1 MNILRKMKEVIKAGV
16 IYSFDFKNE
25 KRYST
30 LITDRTAQQEM
41 LLSAMVVDAHTIEK
55 GLTMPQKRYPFGEA
69 KARTILNDCNEYVK
83 RGYNLSEPRFLDI
96 VSIMKEYRDV
106 HIQHG
111 QIVEDINE
119 QTDKLLQIIHQPVNN
134 QQLYSVSREDYF
146 SHSNDNFP
154 VFSNSRHSCRNLPG
168 HVSDER
174 LKAALALSMNVPSTC
189 NRQSHRVHLL
199 QSDKAKRIILSIQH
213 GCRGFGNIV
222 DQFILI
228 TSDLNCWE
236 GGKVRHAP
244 YLDGGIYLMN
254 LLYSLHHE
262 QIAACTL
269 NMYLDK
275 NTTMRMHKLLH
286 IPNNEVPVAL
296 IAIGIPPEKFDLAR
310 SHRRKF
316 EEITQIH

>member
-1 MNILRKMKEVIKAGV
+1 MNTLRKLKEIIKAGI
-16 IYSFDFKNE
+16 IYRYDFMNE
-25 KRYST
+25 KKYST
-30 LITDRTAQQEM
+30 LTIDRASQQEM

-55 GLTMPQKRYPFGEA
+55 GLTMPNKHIPFGGV
-69 KARTILNDCNEYVK
+69 KAQTILNDCNEYVK
-83 RGYNLSEPRFLDI
+83 RGYNLTEPRFLDI

-111 QIVEDINE
+111 QDVNGINE
-119 QTDKLLQIIHQPVNN
+119 KIGKLLQTINHSVNC
-134 QQLYSVSREDYF
+134 QQLYSVSREAYF
-146 SHSNDNFP
+146 SHTNDTFP
-154 VFSNSRHSCRNLPG
+154 EFSNSRHSCRNLPG
-168 HVSDER
+168 HVSDEK

-199 QSDKAKRIILSIQH
+199 QSEEAKRIILTIQH
-213 GCRGFGNIV
+213 GCRGFGDIV

-236 GGKVRHAP
+236 GGRARHAP

-254 LLYSLHHE
+254 LLYCLHHE

-275 NTTMRMHKLLH
+275 NTTIRMHKQLH
-286 IPNNEVPVAL
+286 IPENEVPVAL
-296 IAIGIPPEKFDLAR
+296 IAIGIPPEQFDLAR
-310 SHRRKF
+310 SHRRNF
-316 EEITQIH
+316 EEITQCH